1 MADVGVDAIA
11 EEAAAGPDRE
21 RPQGRTRPMVLIGED
36 DPDIQDAVSE
46 LLATAGYEVVL
57 AGDGQE
63 LATLLDGGL
72 RPNVILLDLMMPRV
86 NGYDF
91 LAWRGVRPELRQ
103 IPVVVFSAS
112 ACNEVLVRAQ
122 QITALLVKPVA
133 AQDLLSALSLA
144 AGAGGHDGRCRSA
157 SPVR

>member
-1 MADVGVDAIA
+1 MADRGVDAIA
-11 EEAAAGPDRE
+11 EAAAPAPE
-21 RPQGRTRPMVLIGED
+21 SLQARTRPMVLIGED

-57 AGDGQE
+57 ACDGQE
-63 LATLLDGGL
+63 LAALLDGGL

>member
-1 MADVGVDAIA
+1 MAEVDVDALVA
-11 EEAAAGPDRE
+11 EPPVGQA
-21 RPQGRTRPMVLIGED
+21 RTRPMVLIGED

-63 LATLLDGGL
+63 LAALLDGGL

-91 LAWRGVRPELRQ
+91 LAWRGGRPELRQ
-103 IPVVVFSAS
+103 IPVVVFS
-112 ACNEVLVRAQ
+112 
-122 QITALLVKPVA
+122 
-133 AQDLLSALSLA
+133 
-144 AGAGGHDGRCRSA
+144 
-157 SPVR
+157 